1 MWFVPQMVTSEQS
14 PLSFLPTDAQ
24 AQVSPPPPYPTPQE
38 LPQPLLQQPHAQEPP
53 TQQPQAAPSLP
64 QSDFQLLTAQVS
76 HWERGGG
83 AYFSLNSSSKP
94 LPPYFPKGSALTSF
108 FPDVRFDQ
116 QPMRPSPAFP
126 QQVSGRC
133 CPISFMYK
141 RHPSSLSV
149 VFCSPEGAPCIFPPS
164 VLMWRPMPMPCAGSG
179 LSRGSV

>member
-1 MWFVPQMVTSEQS
+1 MWFVSQMVTSEQS

-53 TQQPQAAPSLP
+53 TQQPQTAPSLP
-64 QSDFQLLTAQVS
+64 QSDFQLLSAQVS

-83 AYFSLNSSSKP
+83 AYFSLNSSSKL

-108 FPDVRFDQ
+108 FPDVSFDQ

-141 RHPSSLSV
+141 RYPSSLFSCV
-149 VFCSPEGAPCIFPPS
+149 PQPGGRTLHLPS
-164 VLMWRPMPMPCAGSG
+164 LSTDVTPHANACAGSG
-179 LSRGSV
+179 LSRGAV